1 MRSSLRGASAGDATP
16 ARLSAGRRRSQGLRA
31 RLLGPVVGLALC
43 LASPGAQAAQN
54 VVFVSGAFRRS
65 IPVADLVH
73 LAETG
78 QARGLLQ
85 DVLRLSRQNPETV
98 AKLLNESVSLPV
110 VLVSRLLNTR
120 IGEVLLQRLAQIVF
134 PLNAASVGLPALRSA
149 VILGIADN
157 SKGLSALSFLQAYPS
172 QELAVSLPALMGLMN
187 KASSISDLVRF
198 FSDSPLDG
206 LRGEGGGAASA
217 SPASGGSGASAA
229 AAPAKP

>member
-1 MRSSLRGASAGDATP
+1 MRTSLGGPAGDAVSSRPST
-16 ARLSAGRRRSQGLRA
+16 GIRRSQGLRA
-31 RLLGPVVGLALC
+31 RLLGSALGLTLC
-43 LASPGAQAAQN
+43 VASPAAQAAQN

-78 QARGLLQ
+78 QARGLLE
-85 DVLRLSRQNPETV
+85 DVLRLARQDPETV
-98 AKLLNESVSLPV
+98 AKLLNESVNLPV

-134 PLNAASVGLPALRSA
+134 PLNASSVGLPALRSA

-172 QELAVSLPALMGLMN
+172 QEMAVSLPALMGLMG

-198 FSDSPLDG
+198 FAESPLDG
-206 LRGEGGGAASA
+206 LRGEGGGGGAATKAAESTT
-217 SPASGGSGASAA
+217 PSAA
-229 AAPAKP
+229 AASMKP

>member
-1 MRSSLRGASAGDATP
+1 MRTSLRGPAGDTSP
-16 ARLSAGRRRSQGLRA
+16 PRSSPVRHRSQGLRA
-31 RLLGPVVGLALC
+31 RLLGPALGLALC
-43 LASPGAQAAQN
+43 VASPAAQAAQN

-65 IPVADLVH
+65 IPVADLVY

-85 DVLRLSRQNPETV
+85 DVLRLARQDPKTV
-98 AKLLNESVSLPV
+98 AKLLNESVNLPV

-157 SKGLSALSFLQAYPS
+157 TKGLSALSFLQAYPS
-172 QELAVSLPALMGLMN
+172 QEMAVSLPALMGLMS

-198 FSDSPLDG
+198 FADSPLDG
-206 LRGEGGGAASA
+206 LRGEGAAGGATAT
-217 SPASGGSGASAA
+217 PPGTTEPPAA
-229 AAPAKP
+229 AATTQP

>member
-1 MRSSLRGASAGDATP
+1 MGSA
-16 ARLSAGRRRSQGLRA
+16 L
-31 RLLGPVVGLALC
+31 GLALC
-43 LASPGAQAAQN
+43 LVSPAAQAAQN

-78 QARGLLQ
+78 QARGLLE
-85 DVLRLSRQNPETV
+85 DVLRLARQDPKTV
-98 AKLLNESVSLPV
+98 AKLLNESVNLPV

-157 SKGLSALSFLQAYPS
+157 SKGLSALSFLEAYPS
-172 QELAVSLPALMGLMN
+172 QELAVSLPALMGLMS
-187 KASSISDLVRF
+187 KANSISDLVRF

-206 LRGEGGGAASA
+206 LRGEGAGGKAATA
-217 SPASGGSGASAA
+217 TPGGSTTAPSAA
-229 AAPAKP
+229 VTSTP